1 MPAERRVRQLTIL
14 LALAALLA
22 TAPGPAAATAG
33 AQAAGARLARSGQE
47 RGVAVTL
54 LTGDK
59 LLLRQRPGDRQAVQ
73 VVPARRRGAGPTFQV
88 VSIRGDVHLIPGDVH
103 HLLGRLLDLDLFNVS
118 ALQRMGYGDARAS
131 SLP

>member
-1 MPAERRVRQLTIL
+1 MPAKRRVRQLTIL
-14 LALAALLA
+14 LALVALLA
-22 TAPGPAAATAG
+22 TAPGPAAGTAG

-59 LLLRQRPGDRQAVQ
+59 VLLRQRPGDRQAVQ
-73 VVPARRRGAGPTFQV
+73 VVPARRRGPRPSFQV
-88 VSIRGDVHLIPGDVH
+88 VSIRGDVHVIPGDVH

-131 SLP
+131 RP